1 MRKAKGLLIRV
12 NLALLLLAV
21 FPVRGSRSQNAELPS
36 PVEIPAFATALEGI
50 PSTLVTSDSDGTQTV
65 PLSRDEAA
73 KNRVLVT
80 IVNGRFYWANR
91 ENRPLELGPS
101 GSFTYLFNGPVGYI
115 KFSRFGNKILY
126 MEHASVF
133 LTTLTYWGEL
143 KIVTGR

>member
-1 MRKAKGLLIRV
+1 M
-12 NLALLLLAV
+12 
-21 FPVRGSRSQNAELPS
+21 
-36 PVEIPAFATALEGI
+36 
-50 PSTLVTSDSDGTQTV
+50 
-65 PLSRDEAA
+65 PLSREEAA
-73 KNRVLVT
+73 KNRLLVT
-80 IVNGRFYWANR
+80 ILNGRFYWASR

-101 GSFTYLFNGPVGYI
+101 GAFTYLFNGPVGYI